1 MGITVAFTSVMG
13 RFFYTTTQ
21 KEISMNESLK
31 TNDKVNRD
39 AASVVI
45 TSETTNGGS
54 GSTPCSFSATDP
66 AWIKFRDQQIDL
78 AVKTKG
84 FEVIVAKPE
93 YAEEIYKRDRFVPGA
108 WATELFQEVIDRYK
122 LECGVSTDWSFKID
136 EWNFIVAT
144 LHLEGKWC

>member
-1 MGITVAFTSVMG
+1 M
-13 RFFYTTTQ
+13 
-21 KEISMNESLK
+21 K
-31 TNDKVNRD
+31 TNDQVNRAEATASTEAQNTD
-39 AASVVI
+39 AASVVP
-45 TSETTNGGS
+45 TPTVENGGS
-54 GSTPCSFSATDP
+54 GSTHCSFSATDP

-84 FEVIVAKPE
+84 FEAIVAKPE
-93 YAEEIYKRDRFVPGA
+93 YAEELYKRDRFVPGV

-122 LECGVSTDWSFKID
+122 LECGVITDWSFKID

>member
-1 MGITVAFTSVMG
+1 MA
-13 RFFYTTTQ
+13 
-21 KEISMNESLK
+21 MNQPLK
-31 TNDKVNRD
+31 TNDQVNRAEAIASTEAQNTD
-39 AASVVI
+39 AASVVP
-45 TSETTNGGS
+45 TSESVDGGS

-84 FEVIVAKPE
+84 FEAIVAEPE
-93 YAEEIYKRDRFVPGA
+93 YAEELYKRDRFVPGV

-122 LECGVSTDWSFKID
+122 LERGVSTDWSFKID

-144 LHLEGKWC
+144 LHLEGKWCQGVPIVN

>member
-1 MGITVAFTSVMG
+1 MTDLNDI
-13 RFFYTTTQ
+13 
-21 KEISMNESLK
+21 ILPLK
-31 TNDKVNRD
+31 TNDQVNRAEAIASTEAQNTD
-39 AASVVI
+39 AASVVP
-45 TSETTNGGS
+45 TPTTENGGS
-54 GSTPCSFSATDP
+54 GSTHGSFSATDP

-84 FEVIVAKPE
+84 FEAIVAEPE
-93 YAEEIYKRDRFVPGA
+93 YAEELYKRDRFVPGV

>member
-1 MGITVAFTSVMG
+1 M
-13 RFFYTTTQ
+13 
-21 KEISMNESLK
+21 ELLC
-31 TNDKVNRD
+31 NDQVNRD
-39 AASVVI
+39 AASGVP
-45 TSETTNGGS
+45 TSETADGGS
-54 GSTPCSFSATDP
+54 GSTDCSFSATDP

-84 FEVIVAKPE
+84 FEAIVAKPE
-93 YAEEIYKRDRFVPGA
+93 YAEELYKTDRFVPGV